1 MATLELTE
9 QNFEELTSHEGI
21 TLVDFSA
28 SWCEPC
34 QQFTPVFERISE
46 QHPDVLFGTVDTD
59 ANPDL
64 AAAFEVSAIPM
75 LMIVRDRTVV
85 YAAAGA
91 LPESVVEDL
100 LRQTRELGMA
110 EALPELPAADLDWI
124 SDRSQ
129 DDVS

>member
-1 MATLELTE
+1 
-9 QNFEELTSHEGI
+9 
-21 TLVDFSA
+21 
-28 SWCEPC
+28 
-34 QQFTPVFERISE
+34 
-46 QHPDVLFGTVDTD
+46 VLFGTVDTD

-75 LMIVRDRTVV
+75 LMIVFNRNVV

-110 EALPELPAADLDWI
+110 EALPALPAADLDWTG
-124 SDRSQ
+124 DEFA